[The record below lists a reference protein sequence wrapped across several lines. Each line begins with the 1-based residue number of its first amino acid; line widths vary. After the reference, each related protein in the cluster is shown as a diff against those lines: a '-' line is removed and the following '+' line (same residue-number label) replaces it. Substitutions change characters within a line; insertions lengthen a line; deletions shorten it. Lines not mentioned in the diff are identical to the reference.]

1 MTYYISDDY
10 LAHHGVKG
18 MHWGIRKQ
26 RYQPSDVKSRVIKA
40 KKDAKL
46 ARSTRAVNRHM
57 YSQSFNAAYSNSQRH
72 PFSQF
77 IKGSYQSMKSD
88 RLWNRANYDLNA
100 YKNSNKKYKSAKAE
114 LKAAKKA
121 RKEAINQKHQEINK
135 NASLKEKLV
144 YNDATRRH
152 AAKLITDNKNM
163 SYETAMKKAKTRAWV
178 NTAIVAAGVLAYADI
193 KSGGKYHK
201 SVGRAAMNAKD
212 VINPKTISDSGRVLT
227 KVAKNVYRP

>member
-1 MTYYISDDY
+1 
-10 LAHHGVKG
+10 
-18 MHWGIRKQ
+18 
-26 RYQPSDVKSRVIKA
+26 
-40 KKDAKL
+40 
-46 ARSTRAVNRHM
+46 M

-77 IKGSYQSMKSD
+77 IKGSYQSAKSD
-88 RLWNRANYDLNA
+88 KLWERANDDLKA
-100 YKNSNKKYKSAKAE
+100 YKNSDKKYKSAKQE

-144 YNDATRRH
+144 YNDATRRY

-163 SYETAMKKAKTRAWV
+163 SYETAMKKAKTKAWV
-178 NTAIVAAGVLAYADI
+178 HTGIAVAGLLAYADI

-201 SVGRAAMNAKD
+201 AVGRAAMNAKD
-212 VINPKTISDSGRVLT
+212 VINPKTIYDDGQMMT
-227 KVAKNVYRP
+227 KVAKNVYRPSVYRNATRLLPRP